1 MSKCNGDRLREIKVL
16 MDKCN
21 GDRLRDIL
29 VLDQLI
35 IALLIINFY

>member
-1 MSKCNGDRLREIKVL
+1 MGIELREIKVL

-29 VLDQLI
+29 VLHQLI
-35 IALLIINFY
+35 MLC